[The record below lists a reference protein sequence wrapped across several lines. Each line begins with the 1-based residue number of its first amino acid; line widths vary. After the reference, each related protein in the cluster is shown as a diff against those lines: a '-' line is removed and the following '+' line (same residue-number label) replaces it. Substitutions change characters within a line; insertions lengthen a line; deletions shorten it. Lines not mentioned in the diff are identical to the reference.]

1 MKKFLTQ
8 IVLFVSVLLNTQAR
22 PVTVQRGNKRGYAL
36 PLNTEYPSMENLK
49 KFKVIECPLH
59 ANNEGILKM
68 ENELKYF
75 KKKFFYEIKDRRRS
89 V

>member
-1 MKKFLTQ
+1 MRN
-8 IVLFVSVLLNTQAR
+8 LNELSNDRQVCLV
-22 PVTVQRGNKRGYAL
+22 PNPNSGNKLGYEL
-36 PLNTEYPSMENLK
+36 PLNTEYPSLENMK

-75 KKKFFYEIKDRRRS
+75 KKKFFHEIRDRRRS